1 MHEYDVRVTR
11 DGRWWKV
18 PEIDQITRARRISE
32 IEEMARSLIAITTD
46 TPLADVRAQN
56 GDPAA
61 TKCRLRQRVSLFR
74 PRDVRPIG
82 LRTGRNRRA

>member
-32 IEEMARSLIAITTD
+32 IEESAQPHRHHYRHTT
-46 TPLADVRAQN
+46 R
-56 GDPAA
+56 
-61 TKCRLRQRVSLFR
+61 
-74 PRDVRPIG
+74 
-82 LRTGRNRRA
+82 RRARTKWRPSRD